1 MLSLVPFLLA
11 ITSMVGHA
19 PKSTRT
25 IDPGKSSVIWTGSK
39 VAGSHTGGIAISTGT
54 LTMDGDLLVAADI
67 TMNMASITCTD
78 LTSEGSN
85 AKLVSHLKGPDFFA
99 VEDHPNATF
108 RTRSVERISDSA
120 GASTYKISGDLSIKG
135 VTQTN
140 TFEVI
145 ANSGP
150 AGVEAS
156 GTIRFDRTK
165 YGIRYGSGSFFD
177 GLGDRMISDEVVL
190 KFAVFAR

>member
-1 MLSLVPFLLA
+1 MLQLVPFLLA
-11 ITSMVGHA
+11 LTSMVGLA
-19 PKSTRT
+19 PTSTRT
-25 IDPGKSSVIWTGSK
+25 IDPGKSTVIWTGSK

-85 AKLVSHLKGPDFFA
+85 AKLVGHLKGPDFFA
-99 VEDHPNATF
+99 VEEHPKATF
-108 RTRSVERISDSA
+108 RTRSVERLSGSA

-135 VTQTN
+135 VTHPN
-140 TFEVI
+140 TFEALVET
-145 ANSGP
+145 GP
-150 AGVEAS
+150 GGVSAS

-190 KFAVFAR
+190 KFEVFAL

>member
-11 ITSMVGHA
+11 ITSMVGPA
-19 PKSTRT
+19 PKSTHT

-190 KFAVFAR
+190 KFEVFAQ